1 MKPEKAMRIYAF
13 LLFFGASTLFI
24 AFCAKDSLT
33 NPFVWIGVLIFLF
46 AFWFRFQFVRC
57 PHCGSKMK
65 YIRQLPEFCPDC
77 GKKLN

>member
-46 AFWFRFQFVRC
+46 AFCFVLGIISRWRIC
-57 PHCGSKMK
+57 LICDG
-65 YIRQLPEFCPDC
+65 
-77 GKKLN
+77 